1 MADAQWVDVP
11 AFIPETDDA
20 ARKRVSVISTAIAA
34 GDRPESEFKVTR
46 VDSLNP
52 EYKRVS
58 LIAAS
63 IAANDRPES
72 SMTCVRVRKNS
83 GAREEN

>member
-1 MADAQWVDVP
+1 MADAKWELVEPFVAVAD
-11 AFIPETDDA
+11 ESE
-20 ARKRVSVISTAIAA
+20 RKRVSVISTAIAA
-34 GDRPESEFKVTR
+34 GDKPDSEFKVTR
-46 VDSLNP
+46 VDALNP

-72 SMTCVRVRKNS
+72 SMTCVRIQHKVQE
-83 GAREEN
+83 A

>member
-1 MADAQWVDVP
+1 MADAQWEVVSP
-11 AFIPETDDA
+11 FIAEEDA
-20 ARKRVSVISTAIAA
+20 ATRKRVALISTAIAA
-34 GDRPESEFKVTR
+34 GDKPESEFKVTS
-46 VDSLNP
+46 VQALNP

-72 SMTCVRVRKNS
+72 SMTCVRISHKVQE
-83 GAREEN
+83 A